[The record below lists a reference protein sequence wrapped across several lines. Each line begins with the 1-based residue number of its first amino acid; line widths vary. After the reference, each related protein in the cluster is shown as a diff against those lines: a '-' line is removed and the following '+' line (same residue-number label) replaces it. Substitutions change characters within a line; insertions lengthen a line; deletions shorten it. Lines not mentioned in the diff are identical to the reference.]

1 MKFPAVSPFF
11 IRMGLVLLAVCLYAN
26 SLDGD
31 FVWDDTGL
39 VAGNT
44 QTSLAP
50 ESLPEIFTAA
60 RFGPTPYYRP
70 LLDLS
75 FYLDALLWGGRPLG
89 YHLTNVCL
97 HAACTLLVLFFAGGV
112 GVGRGAAVLTSA
124 LFAAHPAHTEAVAW
138 IAGRNDPLMVFWLL
152 TAFVCLF
159 SARSCHARARRA
171 AWYLASLTAF
181 GCALLS
187 KETALVFP
195 ALLAL
200 TDFFFF
206 RAFWRPPARQATLL
220 YWGAVVVLSAGFL
233 ALRATVL
240 GTSGAAGLSLRAGD
254 ALPALWTVLG
264 IVGRYVRVLVFPIHL
279 SVSPAPMPQAEA
291 VLLLTAG
298 LAALGAML
306 ALPRRRMCLY
316 GVLWVVVYLLPVSG
330 LVQMVVP
337 VLEHRLYGAVPGFC
351 LALAAVATDLAAV
364 QTGRF
369 RRVVQVAAAGVLLCG
384 GLVTVDRNRVWKDN
398 LSLWRDTVQK
408 QPASA
413 FAHNNLGV
421 ELIRRGAYAAAVAP
435 LQQARDLVPASA
447 RVQENLCLA
456 LLQAGMLE
464 QAREACAEAIAC
476 DPRSAAARSRL
487 GLVLERLGEVPSAL
501 QCYRDAVEEDP
512 GCVEAYLHQ
521 AALLEKIGK
530 REEARE
536 IYRAGLVSVPN
547 SVDLHNAAGLLSA
560 AGNETAQA
568 RRHFLAAIA
577 CDSSRHE
584 PLNNLALLNIS
595 AGHFARAAGLCR
607 QAIALR
613 PDSAKLHLNYGIC
626 LFNLGQLPEA
636 VQAYARALA
645 LDPDMPDAHFNIAV
659 AFLALQRER
668 DAREHFKLV
677 LKSSP
682 RYPDRALVEKM
693 LQQLPEE
700 SDIQGHKN

>member
-1 MKFPAVSPFF
+1 MRPFVVHPF
-11 IRMGLVLLAVCLYAN
+11 YSRVVLVLLAGCLYAN
-26 SLDGD
+26 SLGGG

-75 FYLDALLWGGRPLG
+75 FCLDALLWGGRPLG

-97 HAACTLLVLFFAGGV
+97 HAACTLLVLAFAGGV
-112 GVGRGAAVLTSA
+112 GLSRRTAFFTAA
-124 LFAAHPAHTEAVAW
+124 LFAVHPAHTEAVAW

-152 TAFVCLF
+152 AAFVCLL
-159 SARSCHARARRA
+159 SARSCPVPVRQAGWCA
-171 AWYLASLTAF
+171 ASLAAF
-181 GCALLS
+181 ACALLS
-187 KETALVFP
+187 KETAIVFP

-220 YWGAVVVLSAGFL
+220 YWGAVLGLLAGFL

-254 ALPALWTVLG
+254 AVPALWSVLG

-279 SVSPAPMPQAEA
+279 SVSPAPMPQAEVA
-291 VLLLTAG
+291 LFLTAG

-306 ALPRRRMCLY
+306 ALPRRRVCLY
-316 GVLWVVVYLLPVSG
+316 GVLWVVVCLLPVSG

-351 LALAAVATDLAAV
+351 LAMAAVATDLAAV

-369 RRVVQVAAAGVLLCG
+369 RRVVQVAAAGVLLCW

-408 QPASA
+408 HPASA

-456 LLQAGMLE
+456 LLQARMLE
-464 QAREACAEAIAC
+464 QAREACAEAIAR
-476 DPRSAAARSRL
+476 DPRSAVAHSRL
-487 GLVLERLGEVPSAL
+487 GQVLERMGDMQSAV
-501 QCYRDAVEEDP
+501 QCYREAVEQNP
-512 GCVEAYLHQ
+512 LFVEAYLHH
-521 AALLEKIGK
+521 AALLERLGK
-530 REEARE
+530 REETRAM
-536 IYRAGLVSVPN
+536 YAAGLARVPR
-547 SVDLHNAAGLLSA
+547 SADLHNAAGLFYA

-568 RRHFLAAIA
+568 RSHFLAAIQSDPA
-577 CDSSRHE
+577 RYE
-584 PLNNLALLNIS
+584 PLNNLALLNIRLGEFS
-595 AGHFARAAGLCR
+595 RAAGLCR
-607 QAIALR
+607 RAIALR
-613 PDSAKLHLNYGIC
+613 PDSAELYLNYGIC

-636 VQAYARALA
+636 VQAYDRALA
-645 LDPDMPDAHFNIAV
+645 LAPDRADAHFNTAV
-659 AFLALQRER
+659 ALLALHRVRE
-668 DAREHFKLV
+668 ARGHFKLV
-677 LKSSP
+677 LKYSP

-693 LQQLPEE
+693 LKQLSEE
-700 SDIQGHKN
+700 SDLQGHKN